1 MSWDGIEFWFPP
13 PNIVNDE
20 LYPWIKISVEYLS
33 WPDCSS
39 FHFLVVSCPS
49 TYTCAPFFKYCW
61 TTFTSPSLKTT
72 TLCHSVFSFFSP
84 VFLSFHDWLVATSQS
99 WKDKN
104 TGEKKE
110 KTEWHRVVVFNEGL
124 VNVVQQYLKKGAQ
137 VYVEGQLTT
146 RKWKDE
152 QSGQD
157 KYSTEILIQGYNSSL
172 TMLGGGNQ
180 NSIPSQD
187 NKQSFDDSSM
197 AQNELDDDIPF

>member
-1 MSWDGIEFWFPP
+1 MAGSLNKVLLIGRLGADPEIKQM
-13 PNIVNDE
+13 VNG
-20 LYPWIKISVEYLS
+20 KSVARLS
-33 WPDCSS
+33 
-39 FHFLVVSCPS
+39 L
-49 TYTCAPFFKYCW
+49 
-61 TTFTSPSLKTT
+61 
-72 TLCHSVFSFFSP
+72 
-84 VFLSFHDWLVATSQS
+84 ATSQS

-137 VYVEGQLTT
+137 VYIEGQLST

-172 TMLGGGNQ
+172 TMLGGSSQ
-180 NSIPSQD
+180 NNIASQD
-187 NKQSFDDSSM
+187 TNQTIENNSPAS
-197 AQNELDDDIPF
+197 QNDLDDDIPF

>member
-1 MSWDGIEFWFPP
+1 M
-13 PNIVNDE
+13 VNG
-20 LYPWIKISVEYLS
+20 KSVARLS
-33 WPDCSS
+33 
-39 FHFLVVSCPS
+39 L
-49 TYTCAPFFKYCW
+49 
-61 TTFTSPSLKTT
+61 
-72 TLCHSVFSFFSP
+72 
-84 VFLSFHDWLVATSQS
+84 ATSQS
-99 WKDKN
+99 WKDKS

-110 KTEWHRVVVFNEGL
+110 KTEWHRIVVFNEGL

-137 VYVEGQLTT
+137 IYVEGQLST

-187 NKQSFDDSSM
+187 NKQTIEETSQATPND
-197 AQNELDDDIPF
+197 LDDDIPF